1 MQCGAVTKGRSS
13 GIKYSLMLQD
23 PKGKE
28 FMELTTR
35 TRRHGEASL
44 TTGIHIGRPGFVA
57 YEYRSPAGRLEDF
70 LREVERILT
79 ERAVL

>member
-1 MQCGAVTKGRSS
+1 MQCGAVTKGRPS

-28 FMELTTR
+28 FMELTTL

-44 TTGIHIGRPGFVA
+44 TTGIHIGRPGSSLTNIA
-57 YEYRSPAGRLEDF
+57 ARQAGLKTSSGKSSES
-70 LREVERILT
+70 
-79 ERAVL
+79 